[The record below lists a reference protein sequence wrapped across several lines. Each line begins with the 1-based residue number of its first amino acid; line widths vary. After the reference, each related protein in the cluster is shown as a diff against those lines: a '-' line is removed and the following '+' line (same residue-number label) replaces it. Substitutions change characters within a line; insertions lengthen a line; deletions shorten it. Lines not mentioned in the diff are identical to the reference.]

1 MAYQTFQDLTP
12 HICNHFPPML
22 SATVIMIFNSPKC
35 YLASSFEHYFLLDR
49 RLLIT
54 SPNHTHTHTHSH
66 SFTLPTLLLHSCL
79 ILNTISLRKSSL
91 NPSKDRSES
100 AEWRS
105 TCSSGFSSIRESRVG
120 PNRILGPVP
129 SSGNWLRTYR
139 QEEQLKGKLRPRG
152 RESNFPK

>member
-1 MAYQTFQDLTP
+1 MVFL
-12 HICNHFPPML
+12 CPPSL
-22 SATVIMIFNSPKC
+22 SQPEVSWVPLYPSLAESSVPGTVNG
-35 YLASSFEHYFLLDR
+35 
-49 RLLIT
+49 
-54 SPNHTHTHTHSH
+54 
-66 SFTLPTLLLHSCL
+66 
-79 ILNTISLRKSSL
+79 
-91 NPSKDRSES
+91 SES